1 MNTRLKK
8 RGVTSL
14 IIYYLMITLI
24 SASLAFFAG
33 RAQGHTNQP
42 SAPQLMS
49 QNDADAS
56 KPDYAALHRAQRLG
70 ADCGGA
76 SDPSIV
82 RSAVWEV
89 ICHPYTD
96 AEPDIFAK
104 TADTRRTRRTVRPGD
119 SPLRAAVLSSLS
131 TGAVDGTGNNI
142 GTTTTTNGEPMSLA
156 LAPEIGLMG
165 SMSNGGGNLGFNGG
179 PNAPGGRANNI
190 IPSTPNANATL
201 SPPVVVT
208 PIPAALPLMIT
219 GFAGLWAASKRRK
232 TA

>member
-1 MNTRLKK
+1 MNNRLQK

-49 QNDADAS
+49 QYDADAS

-76 SDPSIV
+76 GDPSIV

-89 ICHPYTD
+89 ICHPYSD
-96 AEPDIFAK
+96 EEPEIFAK
-104 TADTRRTRRTVRPGD
+104 ATDTRRTRRTVRPGD

-131 TGAVDGTGNNI
+131 SEAVDGAGNNI
-142 GTTTTTNGEPMSLA
+142 GATATNSDPLSLA

-179 PNAPGGRANNI
+179 PNAPGGRPNNI
-190 IPSTPNANATL
+190 IPSTPNANAAL
-201 SPPVVVT
+201 NPPVVVT

-219 GFAGLWAASKRRK
+219 GFAGLWATSKRRK